1 VNRFIIGGLEVNGKK
16 VDLNKTVN
24 RDLENEDEIFK
35 ADSFFLD
42 DMGLKKIPLKVTIG
56 YALIGG
62 LWVSFSDRILNSVVE
77 SKSLMSRIQ
86 TIKGWGYVVISSVII
101 YFLVK
106 ELSKKSKIWSQELK
120 ENYQQIQATH
130 EQLIA
135 AEEELRAQYDELNE
149 KQAIIEKS
157 EERYK
162 LALEGSNDAIW
173 EVDLMTKVFFSSNKF
188 NDITGYD
195 KDTIV
200 SLDDLMSLVVEEDKK
215 IALSD
220 FKNHVSGKT
229 LYYQSKVKIMY
240 NGGGEK
246 WILIRG
252 KCLRNR
258 KGVATK
264 ISGSVTDISA
274 QKNYEEKI
282 NKLEY
287 YDILTEIPNRRLFV
301 NTLKSEIIKAKGKQT
316 RIAVLFIDLDNFK
329 EINDTLGHDYGDEL
343 LKNVAISI
351 KESIKKGDLVS
362 RVGGDE
368 FFILMKDVQDYS
380 DISNLCEK
388 LQDLLNCEISIE
400 NKDVYTSASI
410 GISVFPQDGKSSSAL
425 LRSADTAMYNAK
437 YNGKS
442 KYCYFN
448 KSMSEEV
455 VRRVEIE
462 KGLRLA
468 LERNELEI
476 YYQPQ
481 IDIINNKVKGFE
493 ALLRWESP
501 ELGKVSP
508 VEFIPIAE
516 QSGLIIPMGEWII
529 KTVYIQNNAWK
540 NKGYIYDT
548 IAINLSSIQL
558 ENDGFEE
565 TLKKLIVE
573 TNVNPRFVELE
584 ITESILLKN
593 FEKSVKLLT
602 VIRDLGIN
610 IALDDF
616 GTGYSSLSYLK
627 ELPIN
632 TLKIDKSFIDNI
644 VTNEREKAIVDGII
658 QLAQKIGLDVIAEGA
673 ETKGQIDLL
682 QSMGCNQIQG
692 YYYSQPLPSSEIEE
706 KFLKTNWSECLR

>member
-1 VNRFIIGGLEVNGKK
+1 VNVKK
-16 VDLNKTVN
+16 IDLNKTTRKSLTN
-24 RDLENEDEIFK
+24 KAEILNDDSLFPDE
-35 ADSFFLD
+35 
-42 DMGLKKIPLKVTIG
+42 MGLKKMPLKVTAG
-56 YALIGG
+56 YALSAG
-62 LWVSFSDRILNSVVE
+62 LWVLFSDRILNMVIKQKFLVE
-77 SKSLMSRIQ
+77 HIQ
-86 TIKGWGYVVISSVII
+86 KIKGWGYVVISSFII
-101 YFLVK
+101 YFLVN
-106 ELSKKSKIWSQELK
+106 ELSKKSKMWSHKLK
-120 ENYQQIQATH
+120 ENYEEIQATY

-149 KQAIIEKS
+149 KQAMIEKS

-162 LALEGSNDAIW
+162 LALEGANDAIW
-173 EVDLMTKVFFSSNKF
+173 EVDLITKVFFASDKF

-195 KDTIV
+195 KNTII
-200 SLDDLMSLVVEEDKK
+200 SLENLVDLVVEEDKE
-215 IALSD
+215 IAIAD
-220 FKNHVSGKT
+220 FKNHISGKN
-229 LYYQSKVKIMY
+229 LYYQSKIKIMF
-240 NGGGEK
+240 NGGVDK

-252 KCLRNR
+252 KCLRNN

-264 ISGSVTDISA
+264 ISGSVTDISE
-274 QKNYEEKI
+274 QKDSEEKI
-282 NKLEY
+282 NKLNY
-287 YDILTEIPNRRLFV
+287 YDVLTDIPNRRFFV
-301 NTLKSEIIKAKGKQT
+301 NTLKSEIIKAKNIDTKMG
-316 RIAVLFIDLDNFK
+316 VLFIDLDNFR

-343 LKNVAISI
+343 LKKVAISI
-351 KESIKKGDLVS
+351 KESIKEGDLVS

-388 LQDLLNCEISIE
+388 LQSILNCEINIE
-400 NKDVYTSASI
+400 SKHVFASASV
-410 GISVFPQDGKSSSAL
+410 GIAVFPQDGKTSSAM

-448 KSMSEEV
+448 KSMSEAV

-462 KGLRLA
+462 KGLRKA
-468 LERNELEI
+468 LENNELEI

-481 IDIINNKVKGFE
+481 IDIINNKIKGFE

-516 QSGLIIPMGEWII
+516 QSGLIIPVGEWII
-529 KTVYIQNNAWK
+529 KTVYLQNNAWK

-558 ENDGFEE
+558 ENDKFEE
-565 TLKKLIVE
+565 TLKKLITE

-584 ITESILLKN
+584 ITESILVKD

-644 VTNEREKAIVDGII
+644 VTNERDKAIVDGII
-658 QLAQKIGLDVIAEGA
+658 QLAQKIGLDVIAEGV
-673 ETKGQIDLL
+673 ESSEQIDLL

-692 YYYSQPLPSSEIEE
+692 YYYSKPLPNSEIEE
-706 KFLKTNWSECLR
+706 KFLKNNWRLQVGTVNN

>member
-1 VNRFIIGGLEVNGKK
+1 MAKK
-16 VDLNKTVN
+16 IDLNKNTRIGLTN
-24 RDLENEDEIFK
+24 K
-35 ADSFFLD
+35 AETFFPD
-42 DMGLKKIPLKVTIG
+42 DMGLKRIPLKVTLV
-56 YALIGG
+56 YALVGG

-86 TIKGWGYVVISSVII
+86 TIKGWGYVVISSLIV

-106 ELSKKSKIWSQELK
+106 ELSKKSKMWSQKLK
-120 ENYQQIQATH
+120 ENYQEIQATY

-173 EVDLMTKVFFSSNKF
+173 EVDLITKTFFSSNKF
-188 NDITGYD
+188 SDITGYD
-195 KDTIV
+195 KDNII
-200 SLDDLMSLVVEEDKK
+200 SLDDLMSLVVEEDKE

-229 LYYQSKVKIMY
+229 SYYQSKVKIMH
-240 NGGGEK
+240 NSGGEK
-246 WILIRG
+246 WIQIRG

-258 KGVATK
+258 KGIATK

-274 QKNYEEKI
+274 QKIYEEKI

-301 NTLKSEIIKAKGKQT
+301 NTLKSEIIKARGKQT
-316 RIAVLFIDLDNFK
+316 KIAVLFIDLDNFK

-351 KESIKKGDLVS
+351 KSLIKKGDLVS

-368 FFILMKDVQDYS
+368 FFILMKDVQEYS
-380 DISNLCEK
+380 DISIFCEK
-388 LQDLLNCEISIE
+388 LQDMLNCEINIE
-400 NKDVYTSASI
+400 SNYVYTSASI
-410 GISVFPQDGKSSSAL
+410 GIAVFPQDGRSSSSL

-442 KYCYFN
+442 KFCYFN

-462 KGLRLA
+462 KGLRSA
-468 LERNELEI
+468 LEKNELEI

-529 KTVYIQNNAWK
+529 KTVYLQNNAWK

-558 ENDGFEE
+558 ENDKFEE
-565 TLKKLIVE
+565 TLKKLIAE

-584 ITESILLKN
+584 ITESILLKD

-627 ELPIN
+627 QLPIN

-658 QLAQKIGLDVIAEGA
+658 QLAQKIGLDVIAEGV
-673 ETKGQIDLL
+673 ETKEQIELL
-682 QSMGCNQIQG
+682 QSLGCNQIQG
-692 YYYSQPLPSSEIEE
+692 YYYSKPLPNFEIEE
-706 KFLKTNWSECLR
+706 KFLKSNWSERVGKRVGTVNN